1 MPVVVN
7 PLGKHRKKRRHHGE
21 GTVIE
26 RTDRWRAK
34 PWAAVVP
41 YRDASGRRRE
51 KWLSA
56 TSRAEAEARRRD
68 FLHSLQRTTVEAME
82 RTVSDQ
88 VQAWLGTID
97 GSPST
102 HESYRADYERRIKGS
117 IGGMALSSLKPS
129 TVRAAV
135 QGWAG
140 SASTRSRTLTV
151 LRAALRQAV
160 EDGTLLSDPTRGVK
174 APSQTTFEPVVL
186 DAPEAR
192 MLLDAAKGERFEAL
206 LTVTLGLGLRRG
218 EAFAL
223 RSSDYSGTHLTI
235 AKSLR
240 RIPAEFRGEREG
252 PRRLVQPKAD
262 SGRTLPVPAFVS
274 EALDR
279 RLEERTAEKR
289 SPYAANDFIFCDEHG
304 NAIAFSTWARW
315 FTAVV
320 AKAGLPPMRPHDLRH
335 STATLLLAEG
345 VPERTVQ
352 AILGHRSGD
361 MTRRYL
367 KALPRMTRDAADR
380 LDRAIG

>member
-7 PLGKHRKKRRHHGE
+7 QLGKHRKKRRHHGE

-68 FLHSLQRTTVEAME
+68 FLRSLQRTTVEAME

-97 GSPST
+97 ASPST
-102 HESYRADYERRIKGS
+102 HESYRADFERRIKGS
-117 IGGMALSSLKPS
+117 IGGLALSSVTPS

-262 SGRTLPVPAFVS
+262 SGRTLPVPTFVS

-279 RLEERTAEKR
+279 RLEERADEKR
-289 SPYAANDFIFCDEHG
+289 SPYATNDFIFCDEHG

-315 FTAVV
+315 FTRIVK
-320 AKAGLPPMRPHDLRH
+320 KAGLPPMRPHDLRH

-345 VPERTVQ
+345 VPERVVQ
-352 AILGHRSGD
+352 DILGHRSGD
-361 MTRRYL
+361 MTRRYM